1 MRWLFLESRPL
12 SSSVFYAVAVLQVT
26 IMPKLILLQEGQT
39 IPFELTVD
47 ETVIGRHPECTF
59 QINSNMVSRKHAKV
73 VKTADGYAIEDMG
86 SGNGTFVNSKKIEGQ
101 TSLANEDRIKLGPM
115 LLRFEGA
122 VAAPKPASAPGP
134 AAAAGRPSTPAADMN
149 VDLSEGEED
158 TATIMGM
165 AERSTGF
172 GKLEVNSTA
181 KLKGVLDISRAL
193 AGTSDLDALLPKI
206 LDTLFNIFPHADRGC
221 ILFKDEATGKM
232 IPKSMKHRR
241 AGDDETVKLSRTIL
255 KSVMEEKTGILSADA
270 ASDSR
275 FNASESI
282 ANLTIRSMMCVPL
295 LSLAGEP
302 MGIIN
307 IDTQNAF
314 NQFGPEDLD
323 LLMAIA
329 GQAAMSYEQAKLLVT
344 AMEKQK
350 QDKEMN
356 IAMGVQRSLLPTD
369 LPKPDGW
376 EIFAS
381 YDTAQAVGGDYYDVF
396 EMEDGAK
403 ICLAFGDVAGKGVP
417 ASLVMSRIATVVTN
431 VMTFVKDVGEAI
443 NRINDQMCTRAI
455 EGRFVT
461 FVLIV
466 FDVKTGD
473 MTIGNAGH
481 MPIMIRKID
490 GTIEEFGEEAVG
502 VPIGVVEGFPYD
514 VLKRNIVQGETI
526 VIYTDGVSEAMNA
539 SSDLYGVDRLR
550 GLMAAS
556 QGGHADDL
564 GKTILADVRKF
575 ANGHPQNDDITI
587 MVFGRK

>member
-1 MRWLFLESRPL
+1 
-12 SSSVFYAVAVLQVT
+12 
-26 IMPKLILLQEGQT
+26 MPKLILLQEGQA
-39 IPFELTVD
+39 IPYELTAD
-47 ETVIGRHPECTF
+47 ETVMGRHPECTF

-73 VKTADGYAIEDMG
+73 VKSGDGYVIEDMA
-86 SGNGTFVNSKKIEGQ
+86 SGNGTFVNAKKIEGP
-101 TSLANEDRIKLGPM
+101 TPLNHDDRIKLGPI
-115 LLRFEGA
+115 LLRFESPG
-122 VAAPKPASAPGP
+122 AAPKPAPKVEASSSKP
-134 AAAAGRPSTPAADMN
+134 ASGVRDGDIN
-149 VDLSEGEED
+149 VDVSEGEDD
-158 TATIMGM
+158 TATIMGT

-221 ILFKDEATGKM
+221 ILFKDDATGKM
-232 IPKSMKHRR
+232 IPKAMKHRR

-255 KSVMEEKTGILSADA
+255 KIVMEKKEGILSADA
-270 ASDSR
+270 ANDAA
-275 FNASESI
+275 FQASESI

-314 NQFGPEDLD
+314 SQFGPDDLD

-356 IAMGVQRSLLPTD
+356 IAMGVQRSLLPTV
-369 LPKPDGW
+369 LPKPAGW

-381 YDTAQAVGGDYYDVF
+381 YDTAQAVGGDYYDAF

-431 VMTFVKDVGEAI
+431 VMTFVKDVCEAI

-466 FDVKTGD
+466 FDVKTGE

-481 MPIMIRKID
+481 MPIMIRKTD

-502 VPIGVVEGFPYD
+502 VPIGVMEGFPYD
-514 VLKRNIVQGETI
+514 VLTRTIVPGETI

-539 SSDLYGVDRLR
+539 NSDLYGVDRLR

-556 QGGHADDL
+556 TGGHAEDL

-575 ANGHPQNDDITI
+575 ADGHPQNDDITI

>member
-1 MRWLFLESRPL
+1 
-12 SSSVFYAVAVLQVT
+12 
-26 IMPKLILLQEGQT
+26 MPKLILLQEGQA
-39 IPFELTVD
+39 IPYEITAD
-47 ETVIGRHPECTF
+47 ETVMGRHPECTF

-73 VKTADGYAIEDMG
+73 VKKGDEFVIEDMG
-86 SGNGTFVNSKKIEGQ
+86 SGNGTFVNAKKIEGP
-101 TSLANEDRIKLGPM
+101 TPLSHDDRIKLGPI

-122 VAAPKPASAPGP
+122 PGAAPKPESKPV
-134 AAAAGRPSTPAADMN
+134 AAASPPASRPVDGKFTVDM
-149 VDLSEGEED
+149 SEGEDD
-158 TATIMGM
+158 TATIMGT

-221 ILFKDEATGKM
+221 ILFKDDATGKM
-232 IPKSMKHRR
+232 IPKAMKHRR

-255 KSVMEEKTGILSADA
+255 KSVMEEKAGILSADA

-275 FNASESI
+275 FQASESI

-314 NQFGPEDLD
+314 NQFGPDDLD

-356 IAMGVQRSLLPTD
+356 IAMGVQRSLLPTI
-369 LPKPDGW
+369 LPKPAGW

-403 ICLAFGDVAGKGVP
+403 ICLA
-417 ASLVMSRIATVVTN
+417 
-431 VMTFVKDVGEAI
+431 
-443 NRINDQMCTRAI
+443 
-455 EGRFVT
+455 
-461 FVLIV
+461 
-466 FDVKTGD
+466 
-473 MTIGNAGH
+473 
-481 MPIMIRKID
+481 
-490 GTIEEFGEEAVG
+490 
-502 VPIGVVEGFPYD
+502 
-514 VLKRNIVQGETI
+514 
-526 VIYTDGVSEAMNA
+526 
-539 SSDLYGVDRLR
+539 
-550 GLMAAS
+550 
-556 QGGHADDL
+556 
-564 GKTILADVRKF
+564 
-575 ANGHPQNDDITI
+575 
-587 MVFGRK
+587 

>member
-1 MRWLFLESRPL
+1 
-12 SSSVFYAVAVLQVT
+12 
-26 IMPKLILLQEGQT
+26 MPKLILLQEGQA
-39 IPFELTVD
+39 IPYEITAE
-47 ETVIGRHPECTF
+47 ETVMGRHPECTF

-73 VKTADGYAIEDMG
+73 VKDGDGFVIEDMG
-86 SGNGTFVNSKKIEGQ
+86 SGNGTFVNAKKIEGP
-101 TSLANEDRIKLGPM
+101 TPLSHDDRIKLGPI
-115 LLRFEGA
+115 LLRFEG
-122 VAAPKPASAPGP
+122 VPGAAPKPEPKPVPAPSRPASRAPDEF
-134 AAAAGRPSTPAADMN
+134 AVDM
-149 VDLSEGEED
+149 SEGEDD
-158 TATIMGM
+158 TATIMGT

-221 ILFKDEATGKM
+221 VLFKDDATGKM
-232 IPKSMKHRR
+232 VPKAMKHRR

-356 IAMGVQRSLLPTD
+356 IAMGVQRSLLPTI

-466 FDVKTGD
+466 FDVKTGE

-481 MPIMIRKID
+481 MPIMIRKTD
-490 GTIEEFGEEAVG
+490 GTIEEFGEETVG
-502 VPIGVVEGFPYD
+502 VPIGVMEGFPYE
-514 VLKRNIVQGETI
+514 VLTRTIVTGETI

-539 SSDLYGVDRLR
+539 KSDLYGVDRLR
-550 GLMAAS
+550 ELMAAS
-556 QGGHADDL
+556 TGGQADEL

>member
-1 MRWLFLESRPL
+1 
-12 SSSVFYAVAVLQVT
+12 
-26 IMPKLILLQEGQT
+26 MPKLILLQEGQA
-39 IPFELTVD
+39 IPYELTAE
-47 ETVIGRHPECTF
+47 ETVMGRHPECTF

-73 VKTADGYAIEDMG
+73 VKNGDGYLIEDMG
-86 SGNGTFVNSKKIEGQ
+86 SGNGTFVNAKKIEGA
-101 TSLANEDRIKLGPM
+101 TPLNHDDRIKLGPI
-115 LLRFEGA
+115 LLRFEAPG
-122 VAAPKPASAPGP
+122 AAPKPAPKPVVTTSPSPAPTGNF
-134 AAAAGRPSTPAADMN
+134 TVDM
-149 VDLSEGEED
+149 SEGEED
-158 TATIMGM
+158 TATIMGT

-221 ILFKDEATGKM
+221 VLFKDDSTGKM
-232 IPKSMKHRR
+232 IPKAMKHRR

-275 FNASESI
+275 FQASESI

-356 IAMGVQRSLLPTD
+356 IAMGVQRSLLPTV
-369 LPKPDGW
+369 LPKPEGW

-396 EMEDGAK
+396 EMEEGAK

-466 FDVKTGD
+466 FDVKTGE
-473 MTIGNAGH
+473 MTMGNAGH
-481 MPIMIRKID
+481 MPIMFRKTD

-502 VPIGVVEGFPYD
+502 VPIGVMEGFPYD
-514 VLKRNIVQGETI
+514 VLTRTIAPGETC

-539 SSDLYGVDRLR
+539 KAELYGVDRLR
-550 GLMAAS
+550 ELMAAS
-556 QGGHADDL
+556 TGGHADEL

-575 ANGHPQNDDITI
+575 ADGHPQNDDITI

>member
-1 MRWLFLESRPL
+1 
-12 SSSVFYAVAVLQVT
+12 
-26 IMPKLILLQEGQT
+26 MPKLILLQEGQA
-39 IPFELTVD
+39 IPYELTAD
-47 ETVIGRHPECTF
+47 ETVMGRHPECTF

-73 VKTADGYAIEDMG
+73 VKNGDGYVIEDMG
-86 SGNGTFVNSKKIEGQ
+86 SGNGTFVNAKKIDGP
-101 TSLANEDRIKLGPM
+101 TLLSHDDRIKLGPI

-122 VAAPKPASAPGP
+122 AGAAPKPVVPDPSPPAS
-134 AAAAGRPSTPAADMN
+134 RRADDKLA
-149 VDLSEGEED
+149 VDVSEGEDD
-158 TATIMGM
+158 TATIMGT

-193 AGTSDLDALLPKI
+193 AGTSDLDAILPKI

-221 ILFKDEATGKM
+221 VLFKDEATGKM
-232 IPKSMKHRR
+232 IPKAMKHRR

-270 ASDSR
+270 ASDTR
-275 FNASESI
+275 FQASESI

-356 IAMGVQRSLLPTD
+356 IAMGVQRSLLPTI
-369 LPKPDGW
+369 LPKPAGW

-381 YDTAQAVGGDYYDVF
+381 YDTAQAVGGDYYDAF

-466 FDVKTGD
+466 FDVKTGE

-481 MPIMIRKID
+481 MPIMIRKTD
-490 GTIEEFGEEAVG
+490 GTIEEFGEETVG
-502 VPIGVVEGFPYD
+502 VPIGVMEGFPYE
-514 VLKRNIVQGETI
+514 VLTRTIVPGETI

-539 SSDLYGVDRLR
+539 NSDLYGVDRLR
-550 GLMAAS
+550 ELMAAS
-556 QGGHADDL
+556 TGGHAEDL